1 MNVYILL
8 DRSGSMSNL
17 WDEAIGS
24 INGYVE
30 TLKNSDKVHLAV
42 FDSMS
47 HDVIRDVKVKDWEIV
62 SPTEVTP
69 RASTPLYDS
78 CGKVMTKAEE
88 DNAKKTVLVVMTDG
102 YENCS
107 REYNQEA
114 IKAKVKSF
122 EDRKWEVL
130 FLGANFDSVEAV
142 SGSVG
147 VMSGKTMNISAGN
160 MRSAMDTLTSYT
172 TAYAS
177 TGATIN
183 FTAEDKIK
191 ATLKVTSGI
200 SK

>member
-8 DRSGSMSNL
+8 DRSGSMSTL

-30 TLKNSDKVHLAV
+30 TLKKTDKVHLAV
-42 FDSMS
+42 FDSIS
-47 HDVIRDVKVKDWEIV
+47 HDVIRDVKVKEWISV
-62 SPTEVTP
+62 CPTEVSP

-107 REYNQEA
+107 SEYNQEA

-122 EDRKWEVL
+122 EDRQWEVL
-130 FLGANFDSVEAV
+130 FLGANFDAVESV

-172 TAYAS
+172 TAYSA
-177 TGATIN
+177 TGAAIN
-183 FTAEDKIK
+183 FSSEDKIK
-191 ATLKVTSGI
+191 ATMNAKAGTP
-200 SK
+200 K